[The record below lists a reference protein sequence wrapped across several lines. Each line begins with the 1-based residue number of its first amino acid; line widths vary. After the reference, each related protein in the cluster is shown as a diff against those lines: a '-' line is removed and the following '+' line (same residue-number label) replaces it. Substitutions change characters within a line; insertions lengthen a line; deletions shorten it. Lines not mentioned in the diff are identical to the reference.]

1 MEHFN
6 KLIFKDKR
14 YTRGAIASLK
24 FPNGYGAS
32 VIVEGYGHDSAP
44 YGLAVVGKDN
54 QLDYSTGI
62 TDDVIGSQT
71 AEDIDVL
78 LKRIEGLPNE

>member
-6 KLIFKDKR
+6 KLVFKDKI
-14 YTRGAIASLK
+14 YTRGEYASLK

-32 VIVEGYGHDSAP
+32 VMTKGYGRAP
-44 YGLAVVGKDN
+44 YELAVVGKDN
-54 QLDYSTGI
+54 QLDYSTSI
-62 TDDVIGSQT
+62 TDDVIGRQT

-78 LKRIEGLPNE
+78 LKRIEELSNE